1 MENYVGKRLDGRYEI
16 QDVIG
21 VGGMAVVYKAYDNID
36 DRIVAVKVL
45 KEEYLANEEFRRR
58 FKNESKAIAVLSHNN
73 IVKVYDVSFGDR
85 LQYIV
90 MEYIEGIT
98 LKEYIEKRGVIDWNE
113 ALFFIIQ
120 ILRALQHAHDK
131 GVVHR
136 DVKPQNIMLLENGTI
151 KVADFGIARFS
162 HSESRTVTE
171 KAIGSVHYISPEQ
184 AKGEL
189 TDEKADLYSTG
200 IMLYEMLTGKL
211 PFDADNAVSV
221 ALMQVNNEAALP
233 RTINS
238 RIPVGFEQITMKAMQ
253 KSTRERYQSAAEM
266 LVDLEELKRNPN
278 IKFDYQTYY
287 EDLDVTRPIGKIQEK
302 TRAIPVVK
310 TATAEIKEKPVM
322 VPPST
327 EVKKKVNPISDG
339 TESPVQDV
347 QQKTS
352 NKKPVIAG
360 VVVAIIL
367 FALILLGSKLF
378 GNKDIEVDSFVGMN
392 YELQIKEN
400 AEYKEKYNFEIYYA
414 SFSDAQEGSVYDQ
427 DPKAGTNVPEGST
440 IILYVAKAGEGQVIP
455 DFTGKNFRE
464 ASNTLETMGFKVAI
478 VPTEDSTV
486 TVGQVVRTDPAANTT
501 VAFGTTVTVYYAADA
516 DSGKLF
522 KMPKLEGKSL
532 EDAKKLL
539 EEKGLVLYKVESADS
554 TVEKDYVL
562 SQSPAD
568 GSPVREGDT
577 VVLTVSSGCV
587 TAEKTLDLP
596 KADSLNIKVYLDEE
610 LIKTETVNS
619 SLNAT
624 YLVSASG
631 SEEDSELVVYLND
644 ALYYEATV
652 NFTREP
658 AKFTKEK
665 TYDIAFY
672 ADVIGLTEAE
682 AVNTLNSLGYNN
694 VTVKYEKSFEK
705 EGTVINQSPAYDSA
719 PNLDKTTAIVLTVVK
734 NEVPESTET
743 TAPQESSTEEQIQ
756 DQQQVQNQVQD
767 QVQNQLQ
774 DQQQVQVQEQ

>member
-58 FKNESKAIAVLSHNN
+58 FKNESKAIAVLSHPN
-73 IVKVYDVSFGDR
+73 IVRVYDVSFGDR

-189 TDEKADLYSTG
+189 TDEKADIYSVG
-200 IMLYEMLTGKL
+200 IMLYEMLTGQL

-221 ALMQVNNEAALP
+221 ALMQVNNEAQLP
-233 RTINS
+233 RTINP

-266 LVDLEELKRNPN
+266 LLDLEELKRNPN
-278 IKFDYQTYY
+278 IKFDYQTYFV
-287 EDLDVTRPIGKIQEK
+287 DMDATRPIGKIQEK
-302 TRAIPVVK
+302 TRTIPVVSG
-310 TATAEIKEKPVM
+310 ATGEVKEKPVM
-322 VPPST
+322 VPPSA
-327 EVKKKVNPISDG
+327 EVQKKVREFSD
-339 TESPVQDV
+339 TSENDAVQDV
-347 QQKTS
+347 QKKGV
-352 NKKPVIAG
+352 NKKAIIAG
-360 VVVAIIL
+360 VAVAVVLFAIIL
-367 FALILLGSKLF
+367 LCTKLF
-378 GNKDIEVDSFVGMN
+378 GDKKIEVDSFVGMN
-392 YELQIKEN
+392 YELQIKDNE
-400 AEYKEKYNFEIYYA
+400 EYNEKYNFEIYYA
-414 SFSDAQEGSVYDQ
+414 SFSDAQEGCVYDQ
-427 DPKAGTNVPEGST
+427 DPKAGTELPEGST
-440 IILYVAKAGEGQVIP
+440 IILYIAKAGEGQVVP

-464 ASNTLETMGFKVAI
+464 ASDTLETLGFNVVV
-478 VPTEDSTV
+478 VPTEDSSV
-486 TVGQVVRTDPAANTT
+486 TVGQVIRTDPAANTT
-501 VAFGTTVTVYYAADA
+501 VSVGATVTIYYAADTA
-516 DSGKLF
+516 SDKLF

-532 EDAKKLL
+532 DDAKEILQ
-539 EEKGLVLYKVESADS
+539 ESGLVLYKVESADS

-562 SQSPAD
+562 NQSPAD

-587 TAEKTLDLP
+587 NAQKTLTLP
-596 KADSLNIKVYLDEE
+596 KAGSVTVKVLLDGELVKTEEVNTSLN
-610 LIKTETVNS
+610 S
-619 SLNAT
+619 T
-624 YLVSASG
+624 YVVSASG
-631 SEEDSELVVYLND
+631 SEEESELVVYLND
-644 ALYYEATV
+644 ALFYEATV
-652 NFTREP
+652 DFTRDP

-665 TYDIAFY
+665 TYSVAFY
-672 ADVIGLTEAE
+672 ADVTGLTEIE
-682 AVNTLNSLGYNN
+682 AVNTLNSLGYKN
-694 VTVKYEKSFEK
+694 VTVRYEESFEK
-705 EGTVINQSPAYDSA
+705 EGTVISQSPAYSTA
-719 PNLDKTTAIVLTVVK
+719 PNLDKTTNIVLTVSK
-734 NEVPESTET
+734 KEVTET
-743 TAPQESSTEEQIQ
+743 VPQTIPEESSTEEL
-756 DQQQVQNQVQD
+756 VQ
-767 QVQNQLQ
+767 
-774 DQQQVQVQEQ
+774 

>member
-58 FKNESKAIAVLSHNN
+58 FKNESKAIAVLSHPN

-189 TDEKADLYSTG
+189 TDEKADIYSVG

-221 ALMQVNNEAALP
+221 ALMQVNSEAQPP
-233 RTINS
+233 RTINE

-253 KSTRERYQSAAEM
+253 KSTRERYQSAAEVLM
-266 LVDLEELKRNPN
+266 DLEELKRNPN
-278 IKFDYQTYY
+278 VKFDYQSYSAN
-287 EDLDVTRPIGKIQEK
+287 LDATRPIGKIQEK
-302 TRAIPVVK
+302 TRTIPVVK
-310 TATAEIKEKPVM
+310 SATAEVPEKPVM
-322 VPPST
+322 VSPSAEVQRKVKAISQTNET
-327 EVKKKVNPISDG
+327 EA
-339 TESPVQDV
+339 VQDV
-347 QQKTS
+347 QKKGINKTAI
-352 NKKPVIAG
+352 IAG
-360 VVVAIIL
+360 VAVAVVL
-367 FALILLGSKLF
+367 FVLILLGTKLF
-378 GNKDIEVDSFVGMN
+378 KNDEIEVDSFVGMN
-392 YELQIKEN
+392 YELQIKDN
-400 AEYKEKYNFEIYYA
+400 AEYNEKYNFEIYYA
-414 SFSDAQEGSVYDQ
+414 SFSDAEEGSVYDQ
-427 DPKAGTNVPEGST
+427 DPKAGTSVEEGST
-440 IILYVAKAGEGQVIP
+440 IILYIAKAGEGQVVP
-455 DFTGKNFRE
+455 DFAGKNFRE
-464 ASNTLETMGFKVAI
+464 ASNTLENLGFKVVV
-478 VPTEDSTV
+478 VPTEDTSV
-486 TVGQVVRTDPAANTT
+486 SVGQVVRTEPAANTT
-501 VAFGTTVTVYYAADA
+501 LAVGATVTVYYAADT
-516 DSGKLF
+516 DSDKLF

-532 EDAKKLL
+532 DAAKEIL

-554 TVEKDYVL
+554 SVEKDYVL
-562 SQSPAD
+562 NQSPAD

-587 TAEKTLDLP
+587 NAQKTLALP
-596 KADSLNIKVYLDEE
+596 KVGTVTVKVLLDGDVV
-610 LIKTETVNS
+610 KTESVNTA
-619 SLNAT
+619 LNNN
-624 YLVSASG
+624 YVVSASG
-631 SEEDSELVVYLND
+631 SEENSELAVYLND
-644 ALYYEATV
+644 ALFYEATV

-665 TYDIAFY
+665 TYDVAFY
-672 ADVIGLTEAE
+672 ADVMGLSETE
-682 AVNTLNSLGYNN
+682 AVNTLNSLGYKNI
-694 VTVKYEKSFEK
+694 TVKYEDSIEK
-705 EGTVINQSPAYDSA
+705 EGTVINQSPAYSTA
-719 PNLDKTTAIVLTVVK
+719 PNLDKTTSIVLTVSKKDVTQP
-734 NEVPESTET
+734 NNQPTLPE
-743 TAPQESSTEEQIQ
+743 ESSTEEQP
-756 DQQQVQNQVQD
+756 
-767 QVQNQLQ
+767 
-774 DQQQVQVQEQ
+774 VQVQ

>member
-58 FKNESKAIAVLSHNN
+58 FKNESKAIAVLSHPN

-189 TDEKADLYSTG
+189 TDEKADIYSTG
-200 IMLYEMLTGKL
+200 IMLYEMLTGQL

-221 ALMQVNNEAALP
+221 ALMQVNNDAVLP

-253 KSTRERYQSAAEM
+253 KSTRERYQSAAEV
-266 LVDLEELKRNPN
+266 LLDLEELKRNPN
-278 IKFDYQTYY
+278 VKFDYQTYSA
-287 EDLDVTRPIGKIQEK
+287 DLDATRPIGKIQEK
-302 TRAIPVVK
+302 TRTIPVVK
-310 TATAEIKEKPVM
+310 GATGEVKEKPVM
-322 VPPST
+322 VSPSK
-327 EVKKKVNPISDG
+327 EVQSKVRTISEPNETDA
-339 TESPVQDV
+339 VQDV
-347 QQKTS
+347 QAKGL
-352 NKKPVIAG
+352 NKKAIIAG
-360 VVVAIIL
+360 VVVAVVL
-367 FALILLGSKLF
+367 FLVILLCTKLF
-378 GNKDIEVDSFVGMN
+378 GNKKIEVDSFVGMN
-392 YELQIKEN
+392 YELQIKDN
-400 AEYKEKYNFEIYYA
+400 DEYNEKYNFEVYYA
-414 SFSDAQEGSVYDQ
+414 SFSDAQEGCVYDQ
-427 DPKAGTNVPEGST
+427 DPKAGTPLTEGST
-440 IILYVAKAGEGQVIP
+440 VILYVAKAGEGQVVP

-464 ASNTLETMGFKVAI
+464 ASDTLETLGFNVVV
-478 VPTEDSTV
+478 VPSEDDSV
-486 TVGQVVRTDPAANTT
+486 TVGQVIRTEPGANTT
-501 VAFGTTVTVYYAADA
+501 LPLGATVTVYYAADT
-516 DSGKLF
+516 DSDKLF

-532 EDAKKLL
+532 EDAKQIL
-539 EEKGLVLYKVESADS
+539 EENGLVLYKVESADS
-554 TVEKDYVL
+554 TVEKDYIL

-587 TAEKTLDLP
+587 NAQKTLNLP
-596 KADSLNIKVYLDEE
+596 KAGSVTIKVYLDGE
-610 LIKTETVNS
+610 LINTETVNT
-619 SLNAT
+619 SLNSS
-624 YLVSASG
+624 YVVSASG
-631 SEEDSELVVYLND
+631 SEENSELVVYLND

-658 AKFTKEK
+658 AKFSKEK
-665 TYDIAFY
+665 TYDVAFY
-672 ADVIGLTEAE
+672 ADVMGLTENE
-682 AVNTLNSLGYNN
+682 AVVTLNNLGYKN
-694 VTVKYEKSFEK
+694 VTVKYEESFEK
-705 EGTVINQSPAYDSA
+705 EGTVISQSPAYSTA
-719 PNLDKTTAIVLTVVK
+719 PNLDKTTTIVLTVSK
-734 NEVPESTET
+734 KEVTEPTQPTLPE
-743 TAPQESSTEEQIQ
+743 ESSTEA
-756 DQQQVQNQVQD
+756 
-767 QVQNQLQ
+767 
-774 DQQQVQVQEQ
+774 QVQVQ

>member
-36 DRIVAVKVL
+36 DRTVAVKVL

-73 IVKVYDVSFGDR
+73 IVKVSDVSFGDR

-98 LKEYIEKRGVIDWNE
+98 LKEYIEKRGIIDWNE

-189 TDEKADLYSTG
+189 TDEKADLYSVG

-221 ALMQVNNEAALP
+221 ALMQVNSEAEPP
-233 RTINS
+233 RTINP

-266 LVDLEELKRNPN
+266 LMDLEELKRNPN
-278 IKFDYQTYY
+278 IKFDYQTYSQN
-287 EDLDVTRPIGKIQEK
+287 LDATRPIGRIQEK
-302 TRAIPVVK
+302 TRTIPVVK
-310 TATAEIKEKPVM
+310 TAGEDVKDRTIVTKPV
-322 VPPST
+322 T
-327 EVKKKVNPISDG
+327 EQIRNADYIQDVEE
-339 TESPVQDV
+339 TPVQDV
-347 QQKTS
+347 QKKGV
-352 NKKPVIAG
+352 NKKAVAAGIAVA
-360 VVVAIIL
+360 VVLFAIIL
-367 FALILLGSKLF
+367 FVSSLF
-378 GNKDIEVDSFVGMN
+378 GKKDIEVDSFVGKN
-392 YELQIKEN
+392 YELEIKNNE
-400 AEYKEKYNFEIYYA
+400 EYNEKYNFEVYYA
-414 SFSDAQEGSVYDQ
+414 SFSDAQEGCVYDQ
-427 DPKAGTNVPEGST
+427 DPKAGTSLPEGST
-440 IILYVAKAGEGQVIP
+440 IILYIAKAGEGQVIP
-455 DFTGKNFRE
+455 DFVGKNFRE
-464 ASNTLETMGFKVAI
+464 ASDTLETMGFRVAV
-478 VPTEDSTV
+478 VPSEDSSV
-486 TVGQVVRTDPAANTT
+486 PVGQVIKTEPAANTT
-501 VAFGTTVTVYYAADA
+501 VAVGTTVTIYYAADT

-532 EDAKKLL
+532 DDAKGIL
-539 EEKGLVLYKVESADS
+539 EENGLVLYKVETSDS
-554 TVEKDYVL
+554 SVEKDYVL

-587 TAEKTLDLP
+587 AAEKTLQLP
-596 KADSLNIKVYLDEE
+596 KAGNLTVKVYLDDD

-619 SLNAT
+619 SLNSSYAFS
-624 YLVSASG
+624 VSG
-631 SEEDSELVVYLND
+631 SERDSELVVYLND
-644 ALYYEATV
+644 ALFYEATID
-652 NFTREP
+652 FTRDP
-658 AKFTKEK
+658 AKFNKEK

-672 ADVIGLTEAE
+672 TDVTGLTESE
-682 AVNTLNSLGYNN
+682 AVNTLNSLGYMN
-694 VTVKYEKSFEK
+694 VTVKYEESFEM
-705 EGTVINQSPAYDSA
+705 EGTVIAQSPAYSTA
-719 PNLDKTTAIVLTVVK
+719 PNLDKTTNIVLTVSK
-734 NEVPESTET
+734 TET
-743 TAPQESSTEEQIQ
+743 TQPETTLIPEESSTEEQQ
-756 DQQQVQNQVQD
+756 G
-767 QVQNQLQ
+767 L
-774 DQQQVQVQEQ
+774 

>member
-58 FKNESKAIAVLSHNN
+58 FKNESKAIAVLSHPN

-98 LKEYIEKRGVIDWNE
+98 LKEYIEKRGAIDWNE

-189 TDEKADLYSTG
+189 TDEKADIYSVG
-200 IMLYEMLTGKL
+200 IMLYEMLTGQL

-221 ALMQVNNEAALP
+221 ALMQVNNEAQLP

-253 KSTRERYQSAAEM
+253 KSTRERYQSAAEVLM
-266 LVDLEELKRNPN
+266 DLEELKRNPN
-278 IKFDYQTYY
+278 IKFDYQSYSA
-287 EDLDVTRPIGKIQEK
+287 DLDATRPIGKIQEK
-302 TRAIPVVK
+302 TRTIPVVK
-310 TATAEIKEKPVM
+310 TEKEDITDRFEPVM
-322 VPPST
+322 PT
-327 EVKKKVNPISDG
+327 ADVKKKVSELSNDDEIPI
-339 TESPVQDV
+339 QDV
-347 QQKTS
+347 QNKGI
-352 NKKPVIAG
+352 NKKPIIAG
-360 VVVAIIL
+360 AVVAVVL
-367 FALILLGSKLF
+367 FILILLGIKFF

-392 YELQIKEN
+392 YELQIKDNE
-400 AEYKEKYNFEIYYA
+400 EYKEKYKFEVYYA
-414 SFSDAQEGSVYDQ
+414 SFSDATEGSVYDQ
-427 DPKAGTNVPEGST
+427 DPKAGTEVPEGST

-455 DFTGKNFRE
+455 DFAGKNYRE
-464 ASNTLETMGFKVAI
+464 ASDALERMGFNVAV
-478 VPTEDSTV
+478 VPTEDDTV
-486 TVGQVVRTDPAANTT
+486 TVGQVIRTEPAANTT
-501 VAFGTTVTVYYAADA
+501 VAVGSTVTIYYAADTDA
-516 DSGKLF
+516 GELF

-532 EDAKKLL
+532 DDAKEIL
-539 EEKGLVLYKVESADS
+539 EENGLVLYKVESADS
-554 TVEKDYVL
+554 NVEKDYVL

-568 GSPVREGDT
+568 GSPVRKGDT
-577 VVLTVSSGCV
+577 VVLTVSSGLV
-587 TAEKTLDLP
+587 NATKTLNLP
-596 KADSLNIKVYLDEE
+596 KAGSVSVRVYLDNE
-610 LIKTETVNS
+610 LVKTESINS
-619 SLNAT
+619 AINNSYNLS
-624 YLVSASG
+624 VSG
-631 SEEDSELVVYLND
+631 SERDSQVVVYLND
-644 ALYYEATV
+644 AVFYEATV
-652 NFTREP
+652 DFTREP
-658 AKFTKEK
+658 AKFSKEK
-665 TYDIAFY
+665 TYEVAFY
-672 ADVIGLTEAE
+672 ADVVGLTETE
-682 AVNTLNSLGYNN
+682 AVTTLNGLGYKN
-694 VTVKYEKSFEK
+694 VTVKYEESFEK
-705 EGTVINQSPAYDSA
+705 EGTVINQSPAYSTA
-719 PNLDKTTAIVLTVVK
+719 PNLDKTTTIVLTVSK
-734 NEVPESTET
+734 KEVTET
-743 TAPQESSTEEQIQ
+743 TQPTLPEESSTDE
-756 DQQQVQNQVQD
+756 QVQ
-767 QVQNQLQ
+767 
-774 DQQQVQVQEQ
+774 

>member
-58 FKNESKAIAVLSHNN
+58 FKNESKAIAVLSHPN

-189 TDEKADLYSTG
+189 TDEKADIYSVG

-221 ALMQVNNEAALP
+221 ALMQVNNEAVMP
-233 RTINS
+233 RTINHN
-238 RIPVGFEQITMKAMQ
+238 IPVGFEQITMKAMQ
-253 KSTRERYQSAAEM
+253 KSTRERYQSAAEV
-266 LVDLEELKRNPN
+266 LLDLEELKRNPN
-278 IKFDYQTYY
+278 IKFDYQTYSA
-287 EDLDVTRPIGKIQEK
+287 DLGATRPIGKIQEK
-302 TRAIPVVK
+302 TRTIPVVK
-310 TATAEIKEKPVM
+310 AENESDTGKFEPVTPN
-322 VPPST
+322 VD
-327 EVKKKVNPISDG
+327 VKKKISELSKED
-339 TESPVQDV
+339 EIPVQDV
-347 QQKTS
+347 QNKGV
-352 NKKPVIAG
+352 NKKPIIAG
-360 VVVAIIL
+360 AIVAILL
-367 FALILLGSKLF
+367 FVIILLGIKIF
-378 GNKDIEVDSFVGMN
+378 GNKDVEVDSFVGMN
-392 YELQIKEN
+392 YELQIKNNE
-400 AEYKEKYNFEIYYA
+400 EYNEKYNFEIYYA
-414 SFSDAQEGSVYDQ
+414 SFSDATEGSVYDQ
-427 DPKAGTNVPEGST
+427 DPKAGTSVPEGST

-455 DFTGKNFRE
+455 DFTGKNYRE
-464 ASNTLETMGFKVAI
+464 ASDALERMGFRVAV
-478 VPTEDSTV
+478 VPTEDSAV
-486 TVGQVVRTDPAANTT
+486 AVGQVIRTDPAANTT
-501 VAFGTTVTVYYAADA
+501 VAVGTTVTVYYAADTDA
-516 DSGKLF
+516 GKLF

-532 EDAKKLL
+532 EEAKKIL
-539 EEKGLVLYKVESADS
+539 EENGLVLYKVESADS
-554 TVEKDYVL
+554 NVEKDYVL

-577 VVLTVSSGCV
+577 VVLTVSSGLV
-587 TAEKTLDLP
+587 NATKTINLP
-596 KADSLNIKVYLDEE
+596 KVGTVSVRVYLNNE
-610 LIKTETVNS
+610 LIKTESINTSINS
-619 SLNAT
+619 SYVLS
-624 YLVSASG
+624 VSG
-631 SEEDSELVVYLND
+631 SERDSQVVVYLND
-644 ALYYEATV
+644 AVFYEATV
-652 NFTREP
+652 DFTREP

-665 TYDIAFY
+665 TFDVAFY
-672 ADVIGLTEAE
+672 ADVTGLEEAE
-682 AVNTLNSLGYNN
+682 AVNTLNSLGYKN
-694 VTVKYEKSFEK
+694 VTVRYEESFEK
-705 EGTVINQSPAYDSA
+705 EGTVINQSPAYSTA
-719 PNLDKTTAIVLTVVK
+719 PNLDKTTTIVLTVSK
-734 NEVPESTET
+734 KEVTEPTQPTLPE
-743 TAPQESSTEEQIQ
+743 ESST
-756 DQQQVQNQVQD
+756 D
-767 QVQNQLQ
+767 
-774 DQQQVQVQEQ
+774 VQVQ

>member
-58 FKNESKAIAVLSHNN
+58 FKNESKAIAVLSHPN

-136 DVKPQNIMLLENGTI
+136 DVKPQNIMLLENGAI

-189 TDEKADLYSTG
+189 TDEKADIYSVG
-200 IMLYEMLTGKL
+200 IMLYEMLTGQL
-211 PFDADNAVSV
+211 PFDSDNAVSV
-221 ALMQVNNEAALP
+221 ALMQVNKEAQLP

-266 LVDLEELKRNPN
+266 LLDLEELKRNPN

-287 EDLDVTRPIGKIQEK
+287 VDMDATRPIGKIQEK

-310 TATAEIKEKPVM
+310 EATSEIKEKPVM
-322 VPPST
+322 VPPSA
-327 EVKKKVNPISDG
+327 EVNKKVKTISEDS
-339 TESPVQDV
+339 EEDVVQEI
-347 QQKTS
+347 QQKKGI
-352 NKKPVIAG
+352 NKTAIVAG
-360 VVVAIIL
+360 VAVAVVLFIIIL
-367 FALILLGSKLF
+367 LCTKLF
-378 GNKDIEVDSFVGMN
+378 GNKKIEVDSFVGMN
-392 YELQIKEN
+392 YELQIKNNE
-400 AEYKEKYNFEIYYA
+400 EYNEKYNFEIYYA
-414 SFSDAQEGSVYDQ
+414 SFSDAQEGCVYDQ
-427 DPKAGTNVPEGST
+427 DPKAGTELPEGST
-440 IILYVAKAGEGQVIP
+440 IILYIAKAGEGQIVP

-464 ASNTLETMGFKVAI
+464 ASDTLENLGFKVVV
-478 VPTEDSTV
+478 VPTEDSSV
-486 TVGQVVRTDPAANTT
+486 TVGQVIRTDPVANST
-501 VAFGTTVTVYYAADA
+501 VSVGSTITIYYAADT

-532 EDAKKLL
+532 EDAKEIL
-539 EEKGLVLYKVESADS
+539 EENGLVLYKVESADS

-562 SQSPAD
+562 NQSPAD
-568 GSPVREGDT
+568 GSPVSEGDT
-577 VVLTVSSGCV
+577 VVLTVSSGLIA
-587 TAEKTLDLP
+587 AEKTLTLP
-596 KADSLNIKVYLDEE
+596 KVGNVVVKVYLDDD
-610 LIKTETVNS
+610 LVKTETVNT
-619 SLNAT
+619 SLNSSYA
-624 YLVSASG
+624 VSASG
-631 SEEDSELVVYLND
+631 SGDSSELVVYLND
-644 ALYYEATV
+644 AIYYEATV
-652 NFTREP
+652 DFTRDP

-665 TYDIAFY
+665 TYDVAFY
-672 ADVIGLTEAE
+672 SDVMGLSETE
-682 AVNTLNSLGYNN
+682 AVNTLNSLGYKN
-694 VTVKYEKSFEK
+694 VMVKYEESFEK
-705 EGTVINQSPAYDSA
+705 EGTVISQSPSYSTA
-719 PNLDKTTAIVLTVVK
+719 PNLDKTTTIVLTVSR
-734 NEVPESTET
+734 NET
-743 TAPQESSTEEQIQ
+743 TQPETSTIPEESSTEEQ
-756 DQQQVQNQVQD
+756 VQ
-767 QVQNQLQ
+767 
-774 DQQQVQVQEQ
+774 

>member
-189 TDEKADLYSTG
+189 TDEKADLYSVG

-221 ALMQVNNEAALP
+221 ALMQVNNEAELP
-233 RTINS
+233 RSINP
-238 RIPVGFEQITMKAMQ
+238 RIPVGFEQITVKAMQ

-266 LVDLEELKRNPN
+266 LMDLEELKRNPN
-278 IKFDYQTYY
+278 VKFDYQTYSA
-287 EDLDVTRPIGKIQEK
+287 DLDATRPIGKIQEK
-302 TRAIPVVK
+302 TRTIPVVK
-310 TATAEIKEKPVM
+310 SATAEVQEKPLM
-322 VPPST
+322 VSPSA
-327 EVKKKVNPISDG
+327 EVQKRVRTISEND
-339 TESPVQDV
+339 EIEAVQDV
-347 QQKTS
+347 EKKGI
-352 NKKPVIAG
+352 NKKAIIAG
-360 VVVAIIL
+360 VVVAVVLFLIIL
-367 FALILLGSKLF
+367 LCTKLF
-378 GNKDIEVDSFVGMN
+378 GKKDIEVDSFVGMN
-392 YELQIKEN
+392 YELQIKDNE
-400 AEYKEKYNFEIYYA
+400 EYNEKYNFEIYYA
-414 SFSDAQEGSVYDQ
+414 SFSDAEEGCVYDQ
-427 DPKAGTNVPEGST
+427 DPKAGTSLPEGST
-440 IILYVAKAGEGQVIP
+440 VILYVAKIGEGQVIP

-464 ASNTLETMGFKVAI
+464 ASDTLETLGFKVVV
-478 VPTEDSTV
+478 VPTEDSSV
-486 TVGQVVRTDPAANTT
+486 TVGQVIRTDPSANTT
-501 VAFGTTVTVYYAADA
+501 VSVGTTVTIYYAADT
-516 DSGKLF
+516 DSDKLF

-532 EDAKKLL
+532 EDAKEIL
-539 EEKGLVLYKVESADS
+539 EENGLVLYKVESADS
-554 TVEKDYVL
+554 SVEKDYVL

-587 TAEKTLDLP
+587 NAQKTLTLP
-596 KADSLNIKVYLDEE
+596 KVGTVTVKVSLDGEVVKTESVNTSLN
-610 LIKTETVNS
+610 S
-619 SLNAT
+619 T
-624 YLVSASG
+624 YVVSASG
-631 SEEDSELVVYLND
+631 SEEDSELTVYLND
-644 ALYYEATV
+644 ALFYEATV

-665 TYDIAFY
+665 TYDVAFY
-672 ADVIGLTEAE
+672 ADVLGLSETE
-682 AVNTLNSLGYNN
+682 AVNTLNSLGYKNI
-694 VTVKYEKSFEK
+694 TVKYEESFEK
-705 EGTVINQSPAYDSA
+705 EGTVINQSPAYGTA
-719 PNLDKTTAIVLTVVK
+719 PNLDKTTNIVLTVSKKGVT
-734 NEVPESTET
+734 EPTQPTLPE
-743 TAPQESSTEEQIQ
+743 ESSTEEQTEL
-756 DQQQVQNQVQD
+756 QQVQ
-767 QVQNQLQ
+767 
-774 DQQQVQVQEQ
+774 

>member
-58 FKNESKAIAVLSHNN
+58 FKNESKAIAVLSHPN

-162 HSESRTVTE
+162 HSDSRTVTE

-189 TDEKADLYSTG
+189 TDEKADIYSVG
-200 IMLYEMLTGKL
+200 IMLYEMLTGRL

-233 RTINS
+233 RTINPN
-238 RIPVGFEQITMKAMQ
+238 IPVGFEQITMKAMQ
-253 KSTRERYQSAAEM
+253 KTTRERYQSAAEM
-266 LVDLEELKRNPN
+266 LLDLEELKRNPN

-287 EDLDVTRPIGKIQEK
+287 DDANATRPIGRIQEK
-302 TRAIPVVK
+302 TRTIPIVSDTSGEVK
-310 TATAEIKEKPVM
+310 GASGM
-322 VPPST
+322 VPPSA
-327 EVKKKVNPISDG
+327 EVEKRVRAISE
-339 TESPVQDV
+339 TSENAVVQDV
-347 QQKTS
+347 QKNKRNKTAI
-352 NKKPVIAG
+352 IAG
-360 VVVAIIL
+360 VAVSVVLFVIIL
-367 FALILLGSKLF
+367 LFAKIFSDK
-378 GNKDIEVDSFVGMN
+378 KIEVDSFVGMN
-392 YELQIKEN
+392 YELQIKDNE
-400 AEYKEKYNFEIYYA
+400 EYNKKYNFEVYYA
-414 SFSDAQEGSVYDQ
+414 SFSDAQEGYVYDQ
-427 DPKAGTNVPEGST
+427 DPKAGTNLPEGST
-440 IILYVAKAGEGQVIP
+440 IILYVAKAGVGQVIP

-464 ASNTLETMGFKVAI
+464 ASDALETLGFKVTV
-478 VPTEDSTV
+478 VPTEDSSV
-486 TVGQVVRTDPAANTT
+486 TVGQVIRTDPAANST
-501 VAFGTTVTVYYAADA
+501 VSVGSTVTVYYAADI
-516 DSGKLF
+516 DSDKLF

-532 EDAKKLL
+532 ENAKKII
-539 EEKGLVLYKVESADS
+539 EENGLVLYKVESSDS
-554 TVEKDYVL
+554 SVEKDYVL

-577 VVLTVSSGCV
+577 VVITVSSGCV
-587 TAEKTLDLP
+587 NAQKNITLP
-596 KADSLNIKVYLDEE
+596 KVGNVTVKVYLDGEMM
-610 LIKTETVNS
+610 KTETVNTS
-619 SLNAT
+619 INPS
-624 YLVSASG
+624 YLISVSG
-631 SEEDSELVVYLND
+631 SKDDSDLVVYLND
-644 ALYYEATV
+644 AVYYEATV

-665 TYDIAFY
+665 THDVAFY
-672 ADVIGLTEAE
+672 ADVTGLGETE
-682 AVNTLNSLGYNN
+682 AVNTLNSLGYKNI
-694 VTVKYEKSFEK
+694 TVKYTESFEK
-705 EGTVINQSPAYDSA
+705 EGTVILQSPAYSTA
-719 PNLDKTTAIVLTVVK
+719 PNLDKTASIVLTISK
-734 NEVPESTET
+734 NDISEATSQATTE
-743 TAPQESSTEEQIQ
+743 ESSA
-756 DQQQVQNQVQD
+756 NA
-767 QVQNQLQ
+767 
-774 DQQQVQVQEQ
+774 QEQ

>member
-45 KEEYLANEEFRRR
+45 KDEYLANEEFRRR

-162 HSESRTVTE
+162 HSETRTVTE

-189 TDEKADLYSTG
+189 TDEKADIYSTG

-211 PFDADNAVSV
+211 PFDGDNAVSV
-221 ALMQVNNEAALP
+221 ALMQVNNEAELP
-233 RTINS
+233 RTINA

-266 LVDLEELKRNPN
+266 LRDLEELKRNPN
-278 IKFDYQTYY
+278 IKFDYTTYY
-287 EDLDVTRPIGKIQEK
+287 NEIGATRPIGKIQEK
-302 TRAIPVVK
+302 TRTMPVVK
-310 TATAEIKEKPVM
+310 DELVEEREKPVKIYNSAEIDKPERQKSG
-322 VPPST
+322 VS
-327 EVKKKVNPISDG
+327 VNV
-339 TESPVQDV
+339 PVQDV
-347 QQKTS
+347 QKKTV
-352 NKKPVIAG
+352 NTKLA
-360 VVVAIIL
+360 VVAGAIVAVVLFLIIL
-367 FALILLGSKLF
+367 LCVKIF
-378 GNKDIEVDSFVGMN
+378 GDKKIEVDSFIGMN
-392 YELQIKEN
+392 YEQEIKDN
-400 AEYKEKYNFEIYYA
+400 PEYNDKYEFELYYT
-414 SFSDAQEGSVYDQ
+414 SFSDGEEGCVFDQ
-427 DPKAGTNVPEGST
+427 DPKAGTELPEGST
-440 IILYVAKAGEGQVIP
+440 VILYIVKAGEGQVIP
-455 DFTGKNFRE
+455 DFTGKNFRQ
-464 ASNTLETMGFKVAI
+464 ASDTLETLGFRVTV
-478 VPTEDSTV
+478 VPIEDSSV
-486 TVGQVVRTDPAANTT
+486 PVGQVVKTEPAANTSAL
-501 VAFGTTVTVYYAADA
+501 VGSSVTIYYAADT

-532 EDAKKLL
+532 EDAKQIL
-539 EEKGLVLYKVESADS
+539 EENGLVLYKVESADS

-562 SQSPAD
+562 NQSPAD
-568 GSPVREGDT
+568 GSPVREGDS
-577 VVLTVSSGCV
+577 VVLTVSSGNV
-587 TAEKTLDLP
+587 TANKTFNFPKCGAVNVKVVLDGDVV
-596 KADSLNIKVYLDEE
+596 KSESVDTSM
-610 LIKTETVNS
+610 S
-619 SLNAT
+619 SSYT
-624 YLVSASG
+624 ISISG
-631 SEEDSELVVYLND
+631 NKENSELAVYLNE
-644 ALYYEATV
+644 ALYYEATID
-652 NFTREP
+652 FTRDP
-658 AKFTKEK
+658 ARFTKEK

-672 ADVIGLTEAE
+672 VNVVGLEEVA
-682 AVNTLNSLGYNN
+682 AVTALNNAGYNN
-694 VTVKYEKSFEK
+694 VSVQYEESFEK
-705 EGTVINQSPAYDSA
+705 EGTVIRQTPSQETA
-719 PNLDKTTAIVLTVVK
+719 PNLDKSTTIVLVVAK
-734 NEVPESTET
+734 SETSTLPTPTPPTPDESTT
-743 TAPQESSTEEQIQ
+743 TE
-756 DQQQVQNQVQD
+756 QVQ
-767 QVQNQLQ
+767 
-774 DQQQVQVQEQ
+774 

>member
-58 FKNESKAIAVLSHNN
+58 FKNESKAIAVLSHPN

-189 TDEKADLYSTG
+189 TDEKADIYSVG

-211 PFDADNAVSV
+211 PFDSDNAVSV
-221 ALMQVNNEAALP
+221 ALMQVNNEAQLP
-233 RTINS
+233 RTINP

-266 LVDLEELKRNPN
+266 LLDLEELKRNPN
-278 IKFDYQTYY
+278 IKFDYQTYFV
-287 EDLDVTRPIGKIQEK
+287 DTDATRPIGKIQEK
-302 TRAIPVVK
+302 TRTIPVVGETGRVER
-310 TATAEIKEKPVM
+310 TAVDM
-322 VPPST
+322 VPPSD
-327 EVKKKVNPISDG
+327 EVKKRVRAISE
-339 TESPVQDV
+339 TSENEAVQDI
-347 QQKTS
+347 QKKQK
-352 NKKPVIAG
+352 NKKAVIAG
-360 VVVAIIL
+360 AAVAVALFLIIL
-367 FALILLGSKLF
+367 LCAKLF
-378 GNKDIEVDSFVGMN
+378 GNKKIEVDSFVGMN
-392 YELQIKEN
+392 YELQIKDNEL
-400 AEYKEKYNFEIYYA
+400 YKDKYNFEVYYA
-414 SFSDAQEGSVYDQ
+414 SFSDAQEGCVYDQ
-427 DPKAGTNVPEGST
+427 DPKAGTDLPKGST
-440 IILYVAKAGEGQVIP
+440 IILYVAKAGVGQIVP
-455 DFTGKNFRE
+455 DFSGKNFRE
-464 ASNTLETMGFKVAI
+464 ASDALETLGFKVTV
-478 VPTEDSTV
+478 VPTEDSSY
-486 TVGQVVRTDPAANTT
+486 TVGQVIRTEPAANST
-501 VAFGTTVTVYYAADA
+501 VSVGATVTVYYAADVNS
-516 DSGKLF
+516 DKLF

-532 EDAKKLL
+532 AEAKKII
-539 EEKGLVLYKVESADS
+539 EENGLMLYKVESTDS
-554 TVEKDYVL
+554 SVEKDYVL
-562 SQSPAD
+562 SQSPSD

-577 VVLTVSSGCV
+577 VIITVSTGC
-587 TAEKTLDLP
+587 TNAQKSLTLP
-596 KADSLNIKVYLDEE
+596 KVGSVTVKVYLDDD
-610 LIKTETVNS
+610 LVKTETVNT
-619 SLNAT
+619 SLNST
-624 YLVSASG
+624 YSLSVSG
-631 SEEDSELVVYLND
+631 DGDDSVIAVYLND

-652 NFTREP
+652 NFTRDP
-658 AKFTKEK
+658 AKFKKEK
-665 TYDIAFY
+665 THNVAFY
-672 ADVIGLTEAE
+672 SDVTGMSESE
-682 AVNTLNSLGYNN
+682 AVNTLNGLGYKNI
-694 VTVKYEKSFEK
+694 TVKYVESFEK
-705 EGTVINQSPAYDSA
+705 EETVISQSPAYSTA
-719 PNLDKTTAIVLTVVK
+719 PNLDKTAAIVLTVAKSDVTD
-734 NEVPESTET
+734 VPIQPGVTESDT
-743 TAPQESSTEEQIQ
+743 
-756 DQQQVQNQVQD
+756 D
-767 QVQNQLQ
+767 
-774 DQQQVQVQEQ
+774 VQEQ

>member
-58 FKNESKAIAVLSHNN
+58 FKNESKAIAVLSHPN

-162 HSESRTVTE
+162 HSDSRTVTE

-189 TDEKADLYSTG
+189 IDEKADIYSVG
-200 IMLYEMLTGKL
+200 IMLYEMLTGRL

-233 RTINS
+233 RTINPH
-238 RIPVGFEQITMKAMQ
+238 IPVGFEQITMKAMQ
-253 KSTRERYQSAAEM
+253 KNTRERYQSAAEM
-266 LVDLEELKRNPN
+266 LLDLEELKRNPN

-287 EDLDVTRPIGKIQEK
+287 VDASATRPIGRIQEK
-302 TRAIPVVK
+302 TRTIPVVSGTSDEVK
-310 TATAEIKEKPVM
+310 GTPGM
-322 VPPST
+322 VPPSA
-327 EVKKKVNPISDG
+327 EVEKRVRAISE
-339 TESPVQDV
+339 TSENAVVQDV
-347 QQKTS
+347 QKNKRNKTAI
-352 NKKPVIAG
+352 IAG
-360 VVVAIIL
+360 VAVAVVLFVIIL
-367 FALILLGSKLF
+367 LFAKIFSDK
-378 GNKDIEVDSFVGMN
+378 KIEVDSFVGMN
-392 YELQIKEN
+392 YELQIKDNE
-400 AEYKEKYNFEIYYA
+400 EYNKKYNFEVYYA
-414 SFSDAQEGSVYDQ
+414 SFSDAQEGYVYDQ
-427 DPKAGTNVPEGST
+427 DPKAGTNLPEGST
-440 IILYVAKAGEGQVIP
+440 IILYVAKTGVGQVIP

-464 ASNTLETMGFKVAI
+464 ASDALETLGFKVTV
-478 VPTEDSTV
+478 VPTEDSSV
-486 TVGQVVRTDPAANTT
+486 TVGQVIRTDPAANST
-501 VAFGTTVTVYYAADA
+501 VSVGSTVTVYYAADI
-516 DSGKLF
+516 DSDKLF

-532 EDAKKLL
+532 ENAKKII
-539 EEKGLVLYKVESADS
+539 EENGLVLYKVESSDS
-554 TVEKDYVL
+554 SVEKDYVL

-577 VVLTVSSGCV
+577 VVITVSSGCV
-587 TAEKTLDLP
+587 NAQKNITLP
-596 KADSLNIKVYLDEE
+596 KVGNVTVKVYLDGEMM
-610 LIKTETVNS
+610 KTETVNTS
-619 SLNAT
+619 INPS
-624 YLVSASG
+624 YLISVSG
-631 SEEDSELVVYLND
+631 SKDDSDLVVYLND
-644 ALYYEATV
+644 AVYYEATV

-665 TYDIAFY
+665 THNVAFY
-672 ADVIGLTEAE
+672 ADVTGLGETE
-682 AVNTLNSLGYNN
+682 AVNTLNSLGYKNI
-694 VTVKYEKSFEK
+694 TVKYTESFEK
-705 EGTVINQSPAYDSA
+705 EGTVILQSPAYSTA
-719 PNLDKTTAIVLTVVK
+719 PNLDKTASIVLTISK
-734 NEVPESTET
+734 NDISEATSQTTTE
-743 TAPQESSTEEQIQ
+743 ESSA
-756 DQQQVQNQVQD
+756 DA
-767 QVQNQLQ
+767 
-774 DQQQVQVQEQ
+774 QEQ

>member
-189 TDEKADLYSTG
+189 TDEKADLYSVG

-221 ALMQVNNEAALP
+221 ALMQVNSEAELP
-233 RTINS
+233 RSINP
-238 RIPVGFEQITMKAMQ
+238 RIPVGFEQITVKAMQ

-266 LVDLEELKRNPN
+266 LMDLEELKRNPN
-278 IKFDYQTYY
+278 IKFDYRTYS
-287 EDLDVTRPIGKIQEK
+287 ENLDATRPIGKIQEK

-310 TATAEIKEKPVM
+310 SATAEVQEKPLM
-322 VPPST
+322 VSPSA
-327 EVKKKVNPISDG
+327 EVQKRVRTISEAD
-339 TESPVQDV
+339 EIEAVQDV
-347 QQKTS
+347 EKKGI
-352 NKKPVIAG
+352 NKKAIIAG
-360 VVVAIIL
+360 VVVAVVLFLIIL
-367 FALILLGSKLF
+367 LCTRLF
-378 GNKDIEVDSFVGMN
+378 GKKDIEVDSFVGMN
-392 YELQIKEN
+392 YELQIKDN
-400 AEYKEKYNFEIYYA
+400 VEYNEKYNFEIYYA
-414 SFSDAQEGSVYDQ
+414 SFSDAEEGCVYDQ
-427 DPKAGTNVPEGST
+427 DPKAGTSVSEGST
-440 IILYVAKAGEGQVIP
+440 VILYIAKTGEGQVIP

-464 ASNTLETMGFKVAI
+464 ASDTLETLGFKVVV
-478 VPTEDSTV
+478 VPTEDSSV
-486 TVGQVVRTDPAANTT
+486 TVGQVIRTDPAANST
-501 VAFGTTVTVYYAADA
+501 VSVGTTVTIYYAADT
-516 DSGKLF
+516 DSDKLF

-532 EDAKKLL
+532 EDAKGIL
-539 EEKGLVLYKVESADS
+539 EENGLVLYKVESADS
-554 TVEKDYVL
+554 SVEKDYVL

-587 TAEKTLDLP
+587 NAQKTLTLP
-596 KADSLNIKVYLDEE
+596 KVGTVTVKVSLDGEVVKTESVNTSLN
-610 LIKTETVNS
+610 N
-619 SLNAT
+619 T
-624 YLVSASG
+624 YVVSASG
-631 SEEDSELVVYLND
+631 SEENSELTVYLND
-644 ALYYEATV
+644 ALFYEATV

-665 TYDIAFY
+665 TYDVAFY
-672 ADVIGLTEAE
+672 ADVLGLSEAE
-682 AVNTLNSLGYNN
+682 AVNTLNSLGYKNI
-694 VTVKYEKSFEK
+694 TVKYEESFED
-705 EGTVINQSPAYDSA
+705 EGTVISQSPSYGTA
-719 PNLDKTTAIVLTVVK
+719 PNLDKTTNIVLTVSKK
-734 NEVPESTET
+734 NVTEPT
-743 TAPQESSTEEQIQ
+743 TQPTQQILSEESSTEEQTEL
-756 DQQQVQNQVQD
+756 QQVQ
-767 QVQNQLQ
+767 
-774 DQQQVQVQEQ
+774 

>member
-58 FKNESKAIAVLSHNN
+58 FKNESKAIAVLSHPN

-98 LKEYIEKRGVIDWNE
+98 LKEYIEKRGAIDWNE

-189 TDEKADLYSTG
+189 TDEKADIYSVG

-221 ALMQVNNEAALP
+221 ALMQVNSEAQPP

-238 RIPVGFEQITMKAMQ
+238 KIPVGFEQITMKAMQ
-253 KSTRERYQSAAEM
+253 KSTRERYQSAAEVLM
-266 LVDLEELKRNPN
+266 DLEELKRNPN
-278 IKFDYQTYY
+278 IKFDYQSYS
-287 EDLDVTRPIGKIQEK
+287 EDLDATRPIGKIQEK
-302 TRAIPVVK
+302 TRTIPVVK
-310 TATAEIKEKPVM
+310 TEKEENTDRFEPVVPTAD
-322 VPPST
+322 
-327 EVKKKVNPISDG
+327 VKKKVSELSGDDEIPI
-339 TESPVQDV
+339 QDV
-347 QQKTS
+347 QNKS
-352 NKKPVIAG
+352 INKKPIIAG
-360 VVVAIIL
+360 AVVAVVL
-367 FALILLGSKLF
+367 FVLILLGLKLF

-392 YELQIKEN
+392 YELEIKDNE
-400 AEYKEKYNFEIYYA
+400 EYKEKYNFEVYYA
-414 SFSDAQEGSVYDQ
+414 SFSDATEGSVYDQ
-427 DPKAGTNVPEGST
+427 DPKAGTEVPEGST

-455 DFTGKNFRE
+455 DFAGKNYRE
-464 ASNTLETMGFKVAI
+464 ASDALERMGFNVAV
-478 VPTEDSTV
+478 VPTEDETV
-486 TVGQVVRTDPAANTT
+486 AVGQVIRTDPAANTT
-501 VAFGTTVTVYYAADA
+501 VAVGSTITIYYAADTA
-516 DSGKLF
+516 AGELF

-532 EDAKKLL
+532 EDAKEIL
-539 EEKGLVLYKVESADS
+539 EENGLVLYKVESADS
-554 TVEKDYVL
+554 NVEKDYVL

-568 GSPVREGDT
+568 GSPVRKGDT
-577 VVLTVSSGCV
+577 VVLTVSSGLV
-587 TAEKTLDLP
+587 NASKTLNLP
-596 KADSLNIKVYLDEE
+596 KAGSVSVRVYLNNE
-610 LIKTETVNS
+610 LIKTESINS
-619 SLNAT
+619 AINNSYVLS
-624 YLVSASG
+624 VSG
-631 SEEDSELVVYLND
+631 SERDSQVVVYLND
-644 ALYYEATV
+644 AVFYEATID
-652 NFTREP
+652 FTREP
-658 AKFTKEK
+658 AKFSKEK
-665 TYDIAFY
+665 TYEVAFY
-672 ADVIGLTEAE
+672 ADVVGLTETE
-682 AVNTLNSLGYNN
+682 AVTTLNGLGYKN
-694 VTVKYEKSFEK
+694 VTVKYEESFEK
-705 EGTVINQSPAYDSA
+705 EGTVINQSPAYSTA
-719 PNLDKTTAIVLTVVK
+719 PNLDKTTTIVLTVSRK
-734 NEVPESTET
+734 EVTET
-743 TAPQESSTEEQIQ
+743 TQTTLPEESST
-756 DQQQVQNQVQD
+756 DAQVQ
-767 QVQNQLQ
+767 
-774 DQQQVQVQEQ
+774 

>member
-58 FKNESKAIAVLSHNN
+58 FKNESKAIAVLSHPN

-189 TDEKADLYSTG
+189 TDEKADLYSVG

-221 ALMQVNNEAALP
+221 ALMQVNTEAQPP
-233 RTINS
+233 RAVNPK
-238 RIPVGFEQITMKAMQ
+238 IPVGFEQITMKAMQ
-253 KSTRERYQSAAEM
+253 KSTRERYQSAAEI
-266 LVDLEELKRNPN
+266 LLDLEELKRNPN
-278 IKFDYQTYY
+278 IKFDYQSYS
-287 EDLDVTRPIGKIQEK
+287 EDLGATRPIGKIQEK

-310 TATAEIKEKPVM
+310 AESDAVTDRFEPVS
-322 VPPST
+322 PAT
-327 EVKKKVNPISDG
+327 EVKKKVSELSVEDEI
-339 TESPVQDV
+339 PVQDV
-347 QQKTS
+347 QNKS
-352 NKKPVIAG
+352 VNKKPIIAG
-360 VVVAIIL
+360 VAVAVVL
-367 FALILLGSKLF
+367 FVLILLGIKLF

-392 YELQIKEN
+392 YELQIKDN
-400 AEYKEKYNFEIYYA
+400 AEYEEKYEFEVYYA
-414 SFSDAQEGSVYDQ
+414 SFSDATEGSVYDQ
-427 DPKAGTNVPEGST
+427 DPKAGTEVPEGST
-440 IILYVAKAGEGQVIP
+440 VILYVAKAGEGQVVP

-464 ASNTLETMGFKVAI
+464 AGDTLENLGFKVAL
-478 VPTEDSTV
+478 VPTEDSSV
-486 TVGQVVRTDPAANTT
+486 AVGQVVRTDPVANTT
-501 VAFGTTVTVYYAADA
+501 VAVGSTVTVYYAADT

-532 EDAKKLL
+532 ENAKEIL
-539 EEKGLVLYKVESADS
+539 EENGLVLYKVESADS
-554 TVEKDYVL
+554 NVEKDYVL

-577 VVLTVSSGCV
+577 VVLTVSSGLV
-587 TAEKTLDLP
+587 NATKTLNLP
-596 KADSLNIKVYLDEE
+596 KAGSITVKVLLDGEAV
-610 LIKTETVNS
+610 KTEAVNS
-619 SLNAT
+619 SLNST
-624 YLVSASG
+624 YALSVSG
-631 SEEDSELVVYLND
+631 SERDSVVAVYLND
-644 ALYYEATV
+644 ALFYEATV
-652 NFTREP
+652 DFTREP

-665 TYDIAFY
+665 TYDVAFY
-672 ADVIGLTEAE
+672 ADVTGLSEAE
-682 AVNTLNSLGYNN
+682 AVSTLNGLGYNN
-694 VTVKYEKSFEK
+694 VTVIYEESFEK
-705 EGTVINQSPAYDSA
+705 EGTVINQSPAYSTA
-719 PNLDKTTAIVLTVVK
+719 PNLDKTTSIVLTVSK
-734 NEVPESTET
+734 KEEPQSDTTTLPE
-743 TAPQESSTEEQIQ
+743 ESSTEEQTL
-756 DQQQVQNQVQD
+756 QVQ
-767 QVQNQLQ
+767 
-774 DQQQVQVQEQ
+774 